1 MLEEIEVVA
10 GRIDDKVESRG
21 GEVDEKDERTNL
33 DANNR
38 K

>member
-1 MLEEIEVVA
+1 MLEETEVVA
-10 GRIDDKVESRG
+10 GRQDDKVESRG

-33 DANNR
+33 DASNG